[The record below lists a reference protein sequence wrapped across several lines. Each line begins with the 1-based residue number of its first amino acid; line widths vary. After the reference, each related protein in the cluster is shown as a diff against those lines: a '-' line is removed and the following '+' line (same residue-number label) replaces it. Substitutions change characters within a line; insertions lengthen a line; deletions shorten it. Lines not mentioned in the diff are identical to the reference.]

1 MNSRVTQAEACFLAC
16 CRGCKSEPR
25 RVHHHRREPHLED
38 WTFMLVDGTRVHG
51 RLDFRRVQ
59 EKARLRS

>member
-25 RVHHHRREPHLED
+25 RVFTIIDSNHHVED
-38 WTFMLVDGTRVHG
+38 WTFMPAGSKPVHAHM
-51 RLDFRRVQ
+51 DFKRVQ
-59 EKARLRS
+59 